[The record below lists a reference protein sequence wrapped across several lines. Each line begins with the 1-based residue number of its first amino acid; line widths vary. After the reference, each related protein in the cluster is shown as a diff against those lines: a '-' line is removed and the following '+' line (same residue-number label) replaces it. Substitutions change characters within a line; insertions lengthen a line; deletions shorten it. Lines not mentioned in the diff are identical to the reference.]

1 MLRIT
6 THKAAGE
13 LVLKLEGCLTGA
25 WVDEL
30 DACWTAANENFA
42 GARIVDLSEVYWV
55 DEAGRQLLAHMHRGG
70 ARLVT
75 KGCFMSELVREMSE
89 SDGLGGRK

>member
-6 THKAAGE
+6 TRNSCDE

-30 DACWTAANENFA
+30 EACWIAAKENFA
-42 GARIVDLSEVYWV
+42 SARVVDLSEVRWV
-55 DEAGRQLLAHMHRGG
+55 DEAGRQLLAHMHRSG
-70 ARLVT
+70 ARLVA
-75 KGCFMSELVREMSE
+75 KGCFMRELVREISE
-89 SDGLGGRK
+89 SDDLAERE